1 MRLVFPVTAFA
12 LLVGCSTTVENPQ
25 GQPGPTNRPDREA
38 ADRVLNTMREK
49 VAAAEE
55 LVQIREETVRGLEA
69 LLAEGV
75 QSSTA
80 VATARAQLWEAR
92 IRALNYKQEIYIAEA
107 AMPLIM
113 QTMRDKVAAAEKV
126 LEIREELGGETQTRT
141 QALAEAGRDIDEDL
155 ASIRRRI
162 LEDRIRVLNYR
173 QELYTAEAVFGM
185 VPGMATKPGDAK

>member
-1 MRLVFPVTAFA
+1 MSFMRLVFPVTAFA

-126 LEIREELGGETQTRT
+126 LEIRKQLGGETQG
-141 QALAEAGRDIDEDL
+141 LADVGQETTAE
-155 ASIRRRI
+155 RI

-185 VPGMATKPGDAK
+185 VPGMAAKPGDAK